1 MAELTKEMIKAAI
14 KIELLKEF
22 TKPGEDRTEIPG
34 QLPDYMEKHL
44 DAIATGFAN
53 AFKTWQLSQSVLIIP
68 PGVTSPPPL
77 YQAAGLS
84 PAGSLP
90 LTP

>member
-1 MAELTKEMIKAAI
+1 MPELTKEMIKAAV
-14 KIELLKEF
+14 KFELLKEF
-22 TKPGEDRTEIPG
+22 TKKEEGVEVVG
-34 QLPDYMEKHL
+34 QLPDAMEKHL
-44 DAIATGFAN
+44 EAYSTGIAN
-53 AFKTWQLSQSVLIIP
+53 AFKIWQAAQTVLIIP

-90 LTP
+90 VI